1 MAQHRTRDRVKREQL
16 GIESDSTSPHSIG
29 FSKKEQKWFGWSHR
43 AMFGFGIGHK
53 VKAGDVIAGAIP
65 VGTTAKTLGDARRM
79 AEAFAEA
86 VS

>member
-1 MAQHRTRDRVKREQL
+1 MAQHRTRDRVRREKL
-16 GIESDSTSPHSIG
+16 GIESDSTSPHAIG

-43 AMFGFGIGHK
+43 AMFGFGVGHK
-53 VKAGDVIAGAIP
+53 VKAGDVIADKFS
-65 VGTTAKTLGDARRM
+65 VGTTAKTLDDARRM